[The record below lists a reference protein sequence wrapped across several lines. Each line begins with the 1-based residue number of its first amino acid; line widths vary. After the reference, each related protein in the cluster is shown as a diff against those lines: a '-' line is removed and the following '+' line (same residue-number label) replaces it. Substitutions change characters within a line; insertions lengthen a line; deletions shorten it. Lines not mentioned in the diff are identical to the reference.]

1 MGMPVKTKHRLGE
14 EKLNNQGIKM
24 KIIDYKNCDHIQVLL
39 YDKNNTVVNATYNNF
54 KKGTIKS
61 KYAPTIF
68 WVGYTGEK
76 YPISYRDV
84 NRNKSY
90 STIEYDT
97 WYQMLR
103 RCYEEKTK
111 NKCPTYKECLASEN
125 FHNFEFFYEWI
136 TSQEN
141 YEKWEEAIK
150 SGNKEKWSLDKD
162 ILYRGNKIYS
172 EKTCCLVPQRINV
185 LVINQAGKPSSY
197 NSSGFTG
204 VSIESA
210 ENKCYRA
217 ECMCDGKSVFL
228 GRYNTLEE
236 AVAVYKN
243 HKKKVITSIAKEEFD
258 KGNITEKCYN
268 SLLNW
273 EV

>member
-61 KYAPTIF
+61 KYVPTIF
-68 WVGYTGEK
+68 GVGYTGEK
-76 YPISYRDV
+76 YPISYRNV

-141 YEKWEEAIK
+141 YEKWKNGIENGERWAI
-150 SGNKEKWSLDKD
+150 DKD
-162 ILYRGNKIYS
+162 ILIMGNKLYS
-172 EKTCCLVPQRINV
+172 ETTCCLVPPRVNTLIINNSGRPQ
-185 LVINQAGKPSSY
+185 IT

-204 VSIESA
+204 VSIVAA
-210 ENKCYRA
+210 ERKRYRA
-217 ECMCDGKSVFL
+217 ECMQDGKSIFL
-228 GRYNTLEE
+228 GRYETLDE
-236 AVAVYKN
+236 AVDAYRN
-243 HKKKVITSIAKEEFD
+243 YKKKVIVSVAKEEYD
-258 KGNITEKCYN
+258 KGNIIEKCYN